1 MVKENVGGNPEP
13 GIYSATYSGIPVWE
27 YQFGVD
33 LKEHVMRRRH
43 DDWVNATHILK
54 AAGFDKPARTR
65 ILEREV
71 QKDTHEKIQGGYG
84 RYQGT
89 WIPLEQAEALARRNN
104 IYERLKPIF
113 EFQPGNESPPPAP
126 RHASKP
132 KAPKVKPAV
141 PTWGSKS
148 AKNANPPQPGTFL
161 PPGRKGLPAQ
171 APDYNDA
178 DTHMH
183 DDDTPDNLTVAS
195 ASYMAEDDRYDHS
208 HFSTGHR
215 KRKRDELMEDMTEQQ
230 HAVYGDELLDYFL
243 LSRNEQ
249 PAVRPDPPPNFKPD
263 WPIDNERHTCLHWA
277 SAMGDVDVMRQLK
290 KFGASLDAQNVRGET
305 PFMRAVNFTN
315 CFEKQT
321 FPQVMKELFPT
332 IDCRDLSGCTVIHH
346 AAVMK
351 IGRVNSQSCSRYYLD
366 IILNRLQE
374 THHPEFVQQ
383 LLDAQD
389 NDGNTAVHLAAM
401 RDARKCIRA
410 LLGRGASTDIPNK
423 QGIRAEELIKELN
436 ASISKS
442 RSNLPQRS
450 SSPFA
455 PDTQRHDAF
464 HEAISE
470 SMVTSRKNSQPK
482 YSSDAAS
489 TVQNRITPLVLQKLK
504 DLTAT
509 YDSEFKEKDDA
520 EKEARRILNKTQSE
534 LKALTA
540 SIDDYNSRLDTDD
553 VAAKTA
559 AEMATARHKV
569 LAFVTHQNRISVQ
582 EAVKQEL
589 AALDRANAVTNG
601 TSTKSKS
608 SSPSKKPK
616 LSPTPDQKDKPP
628 KDENETESEA
638 EHPDPPAAQEHQQQP
653 GSSSQDTEVE
663 DQDREE
669 EEEEDDYT
677 HRLSLAAELRSI
689 LQEQRSA
696 ENDYVE
702 ARGMLGTGERID
714 KYKHLLMSCLPPDEQ
729 ENLEEN
735 LEEMIK
741 LMEQEDE
748 SVTDLPAGAVGGGGG
763 GNAADGS
770 GGGGQPSNGRR
781 ESVLPALRG
790 GNGDGEMSRRGSRA
804 AAAAAAQVDGER
816 EINGRPGA
824 ERTERIQ
831 EIAAV

>member
-1 MVKENVGGNPEP
+1 MVKANVGGNPEP

-27 YQFGVD
+27 YQFGLD

-132 KAPKVKPAV
+132 KAPRVKPAV
-141 PTWGSKS
+141 PTWGTKL
-148 AKNANPPQPGTFL
+148 AKKPNPSQPV
-161 PPGRKGLPAQ
+161 PAGRKALPVQAQ
-171 APDYNDA
+171 DYNDA

-195 ASYMAEDDRYDHS
+195 ASYMAEDDRHHHS

-215 KRKRDELMEDMTEQQ
+215 KRKRDDLIEDMTEQQ

-277 SAMGDVDVMRQLK
+277 SAMGDVDVVRQLK

-321 FPQVMKELFPT
+321 FSQVMKELFST

-351 IGRVNSQSCSRYYLD
+351 SGRANSQSCSRYYLD

-374 THHPEFVQQ
+374 THNPEFIQQ

-389 NDGNTAVHLAAM
+389 NEGNTAVHLAAM

-470 SMVTSRKNSQPK
+470 SMATSRKNSQQN
-482 YSSDAAS
+482 YSSDAAN
-489 TVQNRITPLVLQKLK
+489 TVQNRITPLILQKLK
-504 DLTAT
+504 DLTAS
-509 YDSEFKEKDDA
+509 YDSEFKEKDEA

-540 SIDDYNSRLDTDD
+540 SIDDYNSRLDSDD

-582 EAVKQEL
+582 EAVQQEL
-589 AALDRANAVTNG
+589 AALNGSVTNG
-601 TSTKSKS
+601 TVKSSK

-616 LSPTPDQKDKPP
+616 LSPSAADQKDKPP

-638 EHPDPPAAQEHQQQP
+638 EQSQHPDQPPAAKQQGAP
-653 GSSSQDTEVE
+653 SSQDTEVA
-663 DQDREE
+663 DQNQDQ
-669 EEEEDDYT
+669 EEDDYT

-714 KYKHLLMSCLPPDEQ
+714 KYKHLLMSCLPPDDQ

-748 SVTDLPAGAVGGGGG
+748 SVTDLPAGAVGGGA
-763 GNAADGS
+763 AAD
-770 GGGGQPSNGRR
+770 
-781 ESVLPALRG
+781 
-790 GNGDGEMSRRGSRA
+790 
-804 AAAAAAQVDGER
+804 
-816 EINGRPGA
+816 
-824 ERTERIQ
+824 
-831 EIAAV
+831 

>member
-1 MVKENVGGNPEP
+1 MVKANVGGNPEP

-65 ILEREV
+65 VLEREV
-71 QKDTHEKIQGGYG
+71 QKETHEKIQGGYG

-148 AKNANPPQPGTFL
+148 AKNANPAQPGSFL
-161 PPGRKGLPAQ
+161 PAGRKGLPVQAQ
-171 APDYNDA
+171 EYTDGDI
-178 DTHMH
+178 HMH
-183 DDDTPDNLTVAS
+183 EDDTPDNLTVAS
-195 ASYMAEDDRYDHS
+195 ASYMAEDDRYDPS
-208 HFSTGHR
+208 HFSTGHK
-215 KRKRDELMEDMTEQQ
+215 KRKRDELIEDMMEQQ

-290 KFGASLDAQNVRGET
+290 KHGASLDAQNVRGET
-305 PFMRAVNFTN
+305 PFMRAVSFTN
-315 CFEKQT
+315 CCDKQT
-321 FPQVMKELFPT
+321 FPLVMKELFST
-332 IDCRDLSGCTVIHH
+332 IDCRDLSGCTVLHH
-346 AAVMK
+346 AAAMK
-351 IGRVNSQSCSRYYLD
+351 IGRVNSQSSSRYYLD
-366 IILNRLQE
+366 IILNRLEE
-374 THHPEFVQQ
+374 TSVPEHVQQ

-389 NDGNTAVHLAAM
+389 NEGNTAVHLAAM

-410 LLGRGASTDIPNK
+410 LLGRGARTNIPNK
-423 QGIRAEELIKELN
+423 QGITAEELIKELN

-455 PDTQRHDAF
+455 PDTQRHDDF
-464 HEAISE
+464 HDAIAE
-470 SMVTSRKNSQPK
+470 SMAMSRKNSQQT
-482 YSSDAAS
+482 YSSEAAN
-489 TVQNRITPLVLQKLK
+489 TVQNRITPLILSKLK
-504 DLTAT
+504 DLTT
-509 YDSEFKEKDDA
+509 SYDSEFKEKDEA

-534 LKALTA
+534 FKALTA
-540 SIDDYNSRLDTDD
+540 SIDDYNSRLDSDE

-582 EAVKQEL
+582 EAVQQEL
-589 AALDRANAVTNG
+589 AALNNGVDAGAFTMGTGANG
-601 TSTKSKS
+601 TAKP
-608 SSPSKKPK
+608 SSPNKKIK
-616 LSPTPDQKDKPP
+616 LSPSPADKPP
-628 KDENETESEA
+628 KDENETESET
-638 EHPDPPAAQEHQQQP
+638 EQPTVTQGQPAP
-653 GSSSQDTEVE
+653 SSQDTEVADPE
-663 DQDREE
+663 DDED
-669 EEEEDDYT
+669 EDDYNN
-677 HRLSLAAELRSI
+677 RLTLAAELRSV
-689 LQEQRSA
+689 LHEQRAA

-714 KYKHLLMSCLPPDEQ
+714 KYKHLLRLCLGPDDN
-729 ENLEEN
+729 ENLEDN

-741 LMEQEDE
+741 FMEREDDG
-748 SVTDLPAGAVGGGGG
+748 DLPAGAGAM
-763 GNAADGS
+763 GNGNGSSEGS
-770 GGGGQPSNGRR
+770 GGSSHARR
-781 ESVLPALRG
+781 ESILPALRG
-790 GNGDGEMSRRGSRA
+790 GGGEDLPRRGSRPTA
-804 AAAAAAQVDGER
+804 AIHVDGNR
-816 EINGRPGA
+816 EINGRA
-824 ERTERIQ
+824 ATERGQ
-831 EIAAV
+831 EIAAN